1 MKTKRKNIF
10 KSLLALT
17 LALIMVLGVAPI
29 SLAVPAPPHSGS
41 AAKTR
46 MCPLL
51 VDDADILSNAEEVSL
66 LNKLENI
73 SSKSKFDVAV
83 VTVKNIDDRTM
94 QEYTDDF
101 YDYYGYGQNERNDGI
116 LLLVSMR
123 EREYHI
129 TTAGRCISIFTD
141 ARLKDIMR
149 AIEPKL
155 RNADYI
161 GAFNEFA
168 VYCDKIANGSAVAST
183 KAKAA
188 EQKTYGIYTYE
199 VSKYSTTITGCNR
212 SAKGAITIPSK
223 IDGKPVTS
231 IGDWAFKDCTGLT
244 SIMIPNSVTSIGNG
258 TFNGCSSLTSITIP
272 DSVTSIGYYAFWD
285 CTGLTSI
292 TIPNSVTRIGYVAF
306 SGCTGLT
313 SINVAS
319 GNNYYSGNNG
329 VLFNKKKTELIRYPA
344 GKSQTSY
351 TIPDSVTSIRGNAF
365 AGCTGLTSIA
375 IPNSVTSIGVWAF
388 YGCTGLTSITIPNSV
403 TSIGAC
409 AFCGCTGLTRITIP
423 STVTSIGSGAFAG
436 CTGLKDIYYTGSKD
450 EWKAISV
457 EYDNDSL
464 LNATIHYNCT
474 GEHGSTNNEP
484 NSNSDTSRYFPKG
497 YKFEEDSYNFSN
509 YGDTIS
515 KKYFTTFYGAEKGK
529 LLYKKYHKQGG
540 LCFGMAYTTAA
551 IYNGYP
557 SCSKISTLDK
567 GLFKY
572 KYCENIRDILN
583 NKVQRLSDPT
593 MDKTL
598 ISSKLPIGENVIGI
612 EDYIKYAFVYQ
623 FSKTVSDTS
632 VWCDN
637 ANVILD
643 LAKQYTDENKIGLT
657 IGITGKDKGMEGH
670 RVLVVGYEGN
680 DILVD
685 DPNKTSGWNRITVNP
700 DGSWTFG
707 NADNNSYY
715 IRYNVDYQRPFELLK
730 SGKTETADEEFLD
743 NTAAGETYV
752 EDIDTLDKESKLLA
766 VDSDSYDLDEKKFS
780 AVYLESGDGQSVNA
794 YWTDKTTASIKNIN
808 GGNRAVEF
816 AGNGYIISAIV
827 ADSSDVDMT
836 LNKNKFKTQVNSKKG
851 SECTISVD
859 ACREDDSNN
868 DISKKI
874 EIVGIATD
882 GEVTVERINKGIRV
896 LGIEN
901 GTVNYYIDDNM
912 VSTEKTDGNG
922 DFFDIKYDA
931 QGEDD
936 TLQIK
941 KVKFSKLRK
950 FLKKIFKAIAK
961 PFKALARYIKKLF
974 SK

>member
-1 MKTKRKNIF
+1 
-10 KSLLALT
+10 
-17 LALIMVLGVAPI
+17 
-29 SLAVPAPPHSGS
+29 
-41 AAKTR
+41 
-46 MCPLL
+46 
-51 VDDADILSNAEEVSL
+51 
-66 LNKLENI
+66 
-73 SSKSKFDVAV
+73 
-83 VTVKNIDDRTM
+83 
-94 QEYTDDF
+94 
-101 YDYYGYGQNERNDGI
+101 
-116 LLLVSMR
+116 
-123 EREYHI
+123 
-129 TTAGRCISIFTD
+129 
-141 ARLKDIMR
+141 
-149 AIEPKL
+149 
-155 RNADYI
+155 
-161 GAFNEFA
+161 
-168 VYCDKIANGSAVAST
+168 
-183 KAKAA
+183 
-188 EQKTYGIYTYE
+188 
-199 VSKYSTTITGCNR
+199 
-212 SAKGAITIPSK
+212 
-223 IDGKPVTS
+223 
-231 IGDWAFKDCTGLT
+231 
-244 SIMIPNSVTSIGNG
+244 
-258 TFNGCSSLTSITIP
+258 
-272 DSVTSIGYYAFWD
+272 
-285 CTGLTSI
+285 
-292 TIPNSVTRIGYVAF
+292 
-306 SGCTGLT
+306 
-313 SINVAS
+313 
-319 GNNYYSGNNG
+319 
-329 VLFNKKKTELIRYPA
+329 
-344 GKSQTSY
+344 
-351 TIPDSVTSIRGNAF
+351 
-365 AGCTGLTSIA
+365 
-375 IPNSVTSIGVWAF
+375 
-388 YGCTGLTSITIPNSV
+388 
-403 TSIGAC
+403 
-409 AFCGCTGLTRITIP
+409 
-423 STVTSIGSGAFAG
+423 
-436 CTGLKDIYYTGSKD
+436 
-450 EWKAISV
+450 
-457 EYDNDSL
+457 
-464 LNATIHYNCT
+464 
-474 GEHGSTNNEP
+474 
-484 NSNSDTSRYFPKG
+484 
-497 YKFEEDSYNFSN
+497 
-509 YGDTIS
+509 
-515 KKYFTTFYGAEKGK
+515 
-529 LLYKKYHKQGG
+529 
-540 LCFGMAYTTAA
+540 MAYTTAA

-657 IGITGKDKGMEGH
+657 IGITEKDKGMGGH

-874 EIVGIATD
+874 EIVGTATD

-961 PFKALARYIKKLF
+961 PFKALARYIEKLF

>member
-29 SLAVPAPPHSGS
+29 SELAGVDFASLFAPKAEAEGKTYKVGDIVSFGSYPQSKVTDSSLVSALDGVSKNWVSYGYYSGDGTDGSMKQVDWMKYADFVYNGKKYRAVTFSQYRPLATIMTSSAENTFQDDNGYSVNTTYYFEYEPLIWRILDPATG
-41 AAKTR
+41 
-46 MCPLL
+46 L
-51 VDDADILSNAEEVSL
+51 ILC
-66 LNKLENI
+66 ENI
-73 SSKSKFDVAV
+73 IDSQAYSNTEYGDGSDPYNSSWVAAWNDSV
-83 VTVKNIDDRTM
+83 HTYYANDYATSSIIKWLNS
-94 QEYTDDF
+94 DF
-101 YDYYGYGQNERNDGI
+101 YNTAFTQAQKSNI
-116 LLLVSMR
+116 L
-123 EREYHI
+123 
-129 TTAGRCISIFTD
+129 TAELDNKAYSD
-141 ARLKDIMR
+141 S
-149 AIEPKL
+149 
-155 RNADYI
+155 YS
-161 GAFNEFA
+161 AFNSKTT
-168 VYCDKIANGSAVAST
+168 YDKVFLLSWNEVQNTAYGFRSGVSSSAYR
-183 KAKAA
+183 
-188 EQKTYGIYTYE
+188 E
-199 VSKYSTTITGCNR
+199 
-212 SAKGAITIPSK
+212 AKGTDYAK
-223 IDGKPVTS
+223 CQGLWVKTS
-231 IGDWAFKDCTGLT
+231 
-244 SIMIPNSVTSIGNG
+244 
-258 TFNGCSSLTSITIP
+258 NGCSPWRLRSAGNYSDYACDVGYDGDLNNDFSINGTNHGVRPALKISNLSSLDNTN
-272 DSVTSIGYYAFWD
+272 
-285 CTGLTSI
+285 TGTNP
-292 TIPNSVTRIGYVAF
+292 TTPNSSA
-306 SGCTGLT
+306 
-313 SINVAS
+313 
-319 GNNYYSGNNG
+319 
-329 VLFNKKKTELIRYPA
+329 
-344 GKSQTSY
+344 
-351 TIPDSVTSIRGNAF
+351 
-365 AGCTGLTSIA
+365 
-375 IPNSVTSIGVWAF
+375 
-388 YGCTGLTSITIPNSV
+388 
-403 TSIGAC
+403 
-409 AFCGCTGLTRITIP
+409 
-423 STVTSIGSGAFAG
+423 
-436 CTGLKDIYYTGSKD
+436 
-450 EWKAISV
+450 
-457 EYDNDSL
+457 
-464 LNATIHYNCT
+464 
-474 GEHGSTNNEP
+474 
-484 NSNSDTSRYFPKG
+484 DTSKHFPKG
-497 YKFEEDSYNFSN
+497 YDFNKDSYDFGN
-509 YGDTIS
+509 YSDTIS
-515 KKYFTTFYGAEKGK
+515 KKYFTTLYGSDKGK
-529 LLYKKYHKQGG
+529 LLYKKYNKVGG

-557 SCSKISTLDK
+557 SCSQISTLDK

-583 NKVQRLSDPT
+583 EKVQRVVDPT
-593 MDKTL
+593 MRKTV
-598 ISSKLPIGENVIGI
+598 ISSKLPIGEKVIGI

-657 IGITGKDKGMEGH
+657 IGITGKDKGMGGH

-874 EIVGIATD
+874 EIVGTATD

-936 TLQIK
+936 TVQIK

-950 FLKKIFKAIAK
+950 FLKKIFNAIAK

>member
-1 MKTKRKNIF
+1 MT
-10 KSLLALT
+10 
-17 LALIMVLGVAPI
+17 
-29 SLAVPAPPHSGS
+29 
-41 AAKTR
+41 
-46 MCPLL
+46 
-51 VDDADILSNAEEVSL
+51 AEL
-66 LNKLENI
+66 DNKAY
-73 SSKSKFDVAV
+73 SDSYS
-83 VTVKNIDDRTM
+83 
-94 QEYTDDF
+94 
-101 YDYYGYGQNERNDGI
+101 
-116 LLLVSMR
+116 
-123 EREYHI
+123 
-129 TTAGRCISIFTD
+129 
-141 ARLKDIMR
+141 
-149 AIEPKL
+149 
-155 RNADYI
+155 
-161 GAFNEFA
+161 AFNSKTT
-168 VYCDKIANGSAVAST
+168 YDKVFLLSWNEVQNTAYGFRSGVSSSAYR
-183 KAKAA
+183 
-188 EQKTYGIYTYE
+188 E
-199 VSKYSTTITGCNR
+199 
-212 SAKGAITIPSK
+212 AKGTDYAK
-223 IDGKPVTS
+223 CQGLWVKTS
-231 IGDWAFKDCTGLT
+231 
-244 SIMIPNSVTSIGNG
+244 
-258 TFNGCSSLTSITIP
+258 NGCSPWRLRSAGNYSDYACDVGYDGDLNNDFSINGTNHGVRPALKISNLSSLDNTN
-272 DSVTSIGYYAFWD
+272 
-285 CTGLTSI
+285 TGTNP
-292 TIPNSVTRIGYVAF
+292 TTPNSSA
-306 SGCTGLT
+306 
-313 SINVAS
+313 
-319 GNNYYSGNNG
+319 
-329 VLFNKKKTELIRYPA
+329 
-344 GKSQTSY
+344 
-351 TIPDSVTSIRGNAF
+351 
-365 AGCTGLTSIA
+365 
-375 IPNSVTSIGVWAF
+375 
-388 YGCTGLTSITIPNSV
+388 
-403 TSIGAC
+403 
-409 AFCGCTGLTRITIP
+409 
-423 STVTSIGSGAFAG
+423 
-436 CTGLKDIYYTGSKD
+436 
-450 EWKAISV
+450 
-457 EYDNDSL
+457 
-464 LNATIHYNCT
+464 
-474 GEHGSTNNEP
+474 
-484 NSNSDTSRYFPKG
+484 DTSKHFPKG
-497 YKFEEDSYNFSN
+497 YDFNKDSYDFGN
-509 YGDTIS
+509 YSDTIS
-515 KKYFTTFYGAEKGK
+515 KKYFTTLYGSDKGK
-529 LLYKKYHKQGG
+529 LLYKKYNKVGG

-557 SCSKISTLDK
+557 SCSQISTLDK

-583 NKVQRLSDPT
+583 EKVQRVVDPT
-593 MDKTL
+593 MRKTV
-598 ISSKLPIGENVIGI
+598 ISSKLPIGEKVIGI

-657 IGITGKDKGMEGH
+657 IGITGKDKGMGGH

-874 EIVGIATD
+874 EIVGTATD

-936 TLQIK
+936 TVQIK

-950 FLKKIFKAIAK
+950 FLKKIFNAIAK

>member
-29 SLAVPAPPHSGS
+29 SELAGVDWASLFAPKAEADGKTYKVGDIIEFGS
-41 AAKTR
+41 YPQSRVTDSS
-46 MCPLL
+46 L
-51 VDDADILSNAEEVSL
+51 VSA
-66 LNKLENI
+66 LNKA
-73 SSKSKFDVAV
+73 SKKWVS
-83 VTVKNIDDRTM
+83 
-94 QEYTDDF
+94 
-101 YDYYGYGQNERNDGI
+101 YG
-116 LLLVSMR
+116 
-123 EREYHI
+123 
-129 TTAGRCISIFTD
+129 
-141 ARLKDIMR
+141 
-149 AIEPKL
+149 
-155 RNADYI
+155 
-161 GAFNEFA
+161 
-168 VYCDKIANGSAVAST
+168 
-183 KAKAA
+183 
-188 EQKTYGIYTYE
+188 
-199 VSKYSTTITGCNR
+199 
-212 SAKGAITIPSK
+212 
-223 IDGKPVTS
+223 
-231 IGDWAFKDCTGLT
+231 
-244 SIMIPNSVTSIGNG
+244 
-258 TFNGCSSLTSITIP
+258 
-272 DSVTSIGYYAFWD
+272 
-285 CTGLTSI
+285 
-292 TIPNSVTRIGYVAF
+292 
-306 SGCTGLT
+306 
-313 SINVAS
+313 
-319 GNNYYSGNNG
+319 YYSGNGSYDIMVQGDWMEYADFTYNG
-329 VLFNKKKTELIRYPA
+329 TKYRAVTFSQYRPYRTSAVFSSGNSYQDNNGYTTNNTYYFKYESLKWRVLDHSTGLALCESIIDSQAYSDTAYSYERDPYGYTAYWNDAAHTHYANDYATSSIRAWLNDDFYNTAFSSSQKASILTSELDNKAY
-344 GKSQTSY
+344 STSY
-351 TIPDSVTSIRGNAF
+351 SEYDSETTYDKVFLLSWSEMQNTAYGFPTHTDSSSARQAKGTDYAKCQGLEVDSSNECSIQRLRSAGEGSDYACVVVSDGNLDYDWDVRHTYYGVRPAIKISNLGSITNNTATSAPDSSDPVTS
-365 AGCTGLTSIA
+365 
-375 IPNSVTSIGVWAF
+375 
-388 YGCTGLTSITIPNSV
+388 
-403 TSIGAC
+403 
-409 AFCGCTGLTRITIP
+409 
-423 STVTSIGSGAFAG
+423 
-436 CTGLKDIYYTGSKD
+436 
-450 EWKAISV
+450 
-457 EYDNDSL
+457 
-464 LNATIHYNCT
+464 
-474 GEHGSTNNEP
+474 
-484 NSNSDTSRYFPKG
+484 NSNSKSDTSRHFPKG
-497 YKFEEDSYNFSN
+497 YKFEEDSYDFSN

-515 KKYFTTFYGAEKGK
+515 KKYFTTLYGAEKGK

-557 SCSKISTLDK
+557 SCSQISTLDK

-657 IGITGKDKGMEGH
+657 IGITGKDKGMGGH

-685 DPNKTSGWNRITVNP
+685 DPNKTSDCNRITVNP
-700 DGSWTFG
+700 DGSWNFG
-707 NADNNSYY
+707 NADNNSYN

-730 SGKTETADEEFLD
+730 SGKTETADKEFLD

-780 AVYLESGDGQSVNA
+780 AVYLESGGGQSVNA

-808 GGNRAVEF
+808 GGNRTVEF

-874 EIVGIATD
+874 EIVGTATD

>member
-29 SLAVPAPPHSGS
+29 SELAGVDWASLFAPKAEAEGKTYKVGDIIEFGS
-41 AAKTR
+41 YPQSKVTDSS
-46 MCPLL
+46 L
-51 VDDADILSNAEEVSL
+51 VSA
-66 LNKLENI
+66 LNKA
-73 SSKSKFDVAV
+73 SKKWVS
-83 VTVKNIDDRTM
+83 
-94 QEYTDDF
+94 
-101 YDYYGYGQNERNDGI
+101 YG
-116 LLLVSMR
+116 
-123 EREYHI
+123 
-129 TTAGRCISIFTD
+129 
-141 ARLKDIMR
+141 
-149 AIEPKL
+149 
-155 RNADYI
+155 
-161 GAFNEFA
+161 
-168 VYCDKIANGSAVAST
+168 
-183 KAKAA
+183 
-188 EQKTYGIYTYE
+188 
-199 VSKYSTTITGCNR
+199 
-212 SAKGAITIPSK
+212 
-223 IDGKPVTS
+223 
-231 IGDWAFKDCTGLT
+231 
-244 SIMIPNSVTSIGNG
+244 
-258 TFNGCSSLTSITIP
+258 
-272 DSVTSIGYYAFWD
+272 
-285 CTGLTSI
+285 
-292 TIPNSVTRIGYVAF
+292 
-306 SGCTGLT
+306 
-313 SINVAS
+313 
-319 GNNYYSGNNG
+319 YYSGNGSYDIMVQGDWMEYADFTYNG
-329 VLFNKKKTELIRYPA
+329 TKYRAVTFSQYRPYRTSAVFSSGNSYQDNNGYTTNNTYYFKYESLKWRVLDHSTGLALCESIIDSQAYSDTAYSYERDPYGYTAYWNDAAHTHYANDYATSSIRAWLNDDFYNTAFSSSQKASILTSELDNKAY
-344 GKSQTSY
+344 STSY
-351 TIPDSVTSIRGNAF
+351 SEYDSETTYDKVFLLSWSEMQNTAYGFTANTRSSSTRQAKGTDYAKCQGLWVGSSNEYSIQRLRSAGEGSDYACVVVSDGNLDYDWDVRHTYYGVRPAIKISNLGSMTNNTATSAPDSSNPVTS
-365 AGCTGLTSIA
+365 
-375 IPNSVTSIGVWAF
+375 
-388 YGCTGLTSITIPNSV
+388 
-403 TSIGAC
+403 
-409 AFCGCTGLTRITIP
+409 
-423 STVTSIGSGAFAG
+423 
-436 CTGLKDIYYTGSKD
+436 
-450 EWKAISV
+450 
-457 EYDNDSL
+457 
-464 LNATIHYNCT
+464 
-474 GEHGSTNNEP
+474 
-484 NSNSDTSRYFPKG
+484 NSNSKSDTSRHFPKG

-515 KKYFTTFYGAEKGK
+515 KKYFTTLYGAEKGK

-583 NKVQRLSDPT
+583 NKVKRLSDPT

-637 ANVILD
+637 ANVILN

-657 IGITGKDKGMEGH
+657 IGITGKDKGMGGH

-730 SGKTETADEEFLD
+730 SGKTETADKEFLD

-874 EIVGIATD
+874 EIVGTATD

>member
-188 EQKTYGIYTYE
+188 EQKTYGIYTYK
-199 VSKYSTTITGCNR
+199 VSKYSTTITGCNK
-212 SAKGAITIPSK
+212 SAKGAITMPSK
-223 IDGKPVTS
+223 IDGMPVTS
-231 IGDWAFKDCTGLT
+231 IGDWAFRDCTGLT

-285 CTGLTSI
+285 CSGLTSI
-292 TIPNSVTRIGYVAF
+292 TIPNSVTSIGYVAF

-375 IPNSVTSIGVWAF
+375 IPNSVTSIGDWAF
-388 YGCTGLTSITIPNSV
+388 D
-403 TSIGAC
+403 
-409 AFCGCTGLTRITIP
+409 
-423 STVTSIGSGAFAG
+423 G
-436 CTGLKDIYYTGSKD
+436 CTGLKDVYYTGSKD

-484 NSNSDTSRYFPKG
+484 NSNSDTSRHFPKG

-657 IGITGKDKGMEGH
+657 IGITGKDKGMGGH

-730 SGKTETADEEFLD
+730 SGKTETADKEFLD

-874 EIVGIATD
+874 EIVGTATD

-950 FLKKIFKAIAK
+950 FLKKIFKTIAK

>member
-29 SLAVPAPPHSGS
+29 SELADVNWAGIFAPKAEAEGKTYKVGDIVEFGS
-41 AAKTR
+41 YPQSKVTDSS
-46 MCPLL
+46 L
-51 VDDADILSNAEEVSL
+51 VSA
-66 LNKLENI
+66 LNKASKKWVSYGYYSGDGSDGSMKPGDWMEYADFVYNGKKYRAVTFSQYRPLATIMTSSAENTFQDDNGYSVNTTYYFEYEPLIWRILDPATGLILCENI
-73 SSKSKFDVAV
+73 IDSQAYSNTEYGDGSDPYNSSWAAAWNDSMHTYYANDYATSSIIKWLNS
-83 VTVKNIDDRTM
+83 
-94 QEYTDDF
+94 DF
-101 YDYYGYGQNERNDGI
+101 YNTAFTQAQKSNI
-116 LLLVSMR
+116 L
-123 EREYHI
+123 
-129 TTAGRCISIFTD
+129 TAELDNKAYSD
-141 ARLKDIMR
+141 S
-149 AIEPKL
+149 
-155 RNADYI
+155 YS
-161 GAFNEFA
+161 AFNSKTT
-168 VYCDKIANGSAVAST
+168 YDKVFLLSWNEVQNTAYGFRSGVSSSAYR
-183 KAKAA
+183 
-188 EQKTYGIYTYE
+188 E
-199 VSKYSTTITGCNR
+199 
-212 SAKGAITIPSK
+212 AKGTDYAK
-223 IDGKPVTS
+223 CQGLWVKTS
-231 IGDWAFKDCTGLT
+231 
-244 SIMIPNSVTSIGNG
+244 
-258 TFNGCSSLTSITIP
+258 NGCSPWRLRSAGNYSDYACDVGYDGDLNNDFSIEGTNHGVRPALKISNLSSLDNTN
-272 DSVTSIGYYAFWD
+272 
-285 CTGLTSI
+285 TGTNP
-292 TIPNSVTRIGYVAF
+292 TTPNSSA
-306 SGCTGLT
+306 
-313 SINVAS
+313 
-319 GNNYYSGNNG
+319 
-329 VLFNKKKTELIRYPA
+329 
-344 GKSQTSY
+344 
-351 TIPDSVTSIRGNAF
+351 
-365 AGCTGLTSIA
+365 
-375 IPNSVTSIGVWAF
+375 
-388 YGCTGLTSITIPNSV
+388 
-403 TSIGAC
+403 
-409 AFCGCTGLTRITIP
+409 
-423 STVTSIGSGAFAG
+423 
-436 CTGLKDIYYTGSKD
+436 
-450 EWKAISV
+450 
-457 EYDNDSL
+457 
-464 LNATIHYNCT
+464 
-474 GEHGSTNNEP
+474 
-484 NSNSDTSRYFPKG
+484 DTSKHFPKG
-497 YKFEEDSYNFSN
+497 YDFNKDSYDFGN
-509 YGDTIS
+509 YSDTIS
-515 KKYFTTFYGAEKGK
+515 KKYFTTLYGSDKGK

-557 SCSKISTLDK
+557 SCSQISTLDK

-657 IGITGKDKGMEGH
+657 IGITGKDKGMGGH

-730 SGKTETADEEFLD
+730 SGKTETADKEFLD

-874 EIVGIATD
+874 EIVGTATD

>member
-29 SLAVPAPPHSGS
+29 SELADVNWAGIFAPKAEADGKTYKVGDIIEFGS
-41 AAKTR
+41 YPQSKVTDSS
-46 MCPLL
+46 L
-51 VDDADILSNAEEVSL
+51 VSA
-66 LNKLENI
+66 LNKA
-73 SSKSKFDVAV
+73 SKKWVS
-83 VTVKNIDDRTM
+83 
-94 QEYTDDF
+94 
-101 YDYYGYGQNERNDGI
+101 YG
-116 LLLVSMR
+116 
-123 EREYHI
+123 
-129 TTAGRCISIFTD
+129 
-141 ARLKDIMR
+141 
-149 AIEPKL
+149 
-155 RNADYI
+155 
-161 GAFNEFA
+161 
-168 VYCDKIANGSAVAST
+168 
-183 KAKAA
+183 
-188 EQKTYGIYTYE
+188 
-199 VSKYSTTITGCNR
+199 
-212 SAKGAITIPSK
+212 
-223 IDGKPVTS
+223 
-231 IGDWAFKDCTGLT
+231 
-244 SIMIPNSVTSIGNG
+244 
-258 TFNGCSSLTSITIP
+258 
-272 DSVTSIGYYAFWD
+272 
-285 CTGLTSI
+285 
-292 TIPNSVTRIGYVAF
+292 
-306 SGCTGLT
+306 
-313 SINVAS
+313 
-319 GNNYYSGNNG
+319 YYSGNGSYDIMVQGDWMEYADFTYNG
-329 VLFNKKKTELIRYPA
+329 TKYRAVTFSQYRPYRTSAVFSSGNSYQDNNGYTTNNTYYFKYESLKWRVLDHSTGLALCESIIDSQAYSDTAYSYERDPYGYTAYWNDAAHTHYANDYATSSIRAWLNDDFYNTAFSSSQKASILTSELDNKAY
-344 GKSQTSY
+344 STSY
-351 TIPDSVTSIRGNAF
+351 SEYDSETTYDKVFLLSWSEMQNTAYGFTANTRSSSTRQAKGTDYAKCQGLWVGSSNEYSIQRLRSAGEGSDYACVVVSDGNLDYDWDVRHTYYGVRPAIKISNLGSITNNTATSAPDSSDPVTS
-365 AGCTGLTSIA
+365 
-375 IPNSVTSIGVWAF
+375 
-388 YGCTGLTSITIPNSV
+388 
-403 TSIGAC
+403 
-409 AFCGCTGLTRITIP
+409 
-423 STVTSIGSGAFAG
+423 
-436 CTGLKDIYYTGSKD
+436 
-450 EWKAISV
+450 
-457 EYDNDSL
+457 
-464 LNATIHYNCT
+464 
-474 GEHGSTNNEP
+474 
-484 NSNSDTSRYFPKG
+484 NSNSKSDTSRHFPKG
-497 YKFEEDSYNFSN
+497 YKFEEDSYDFSN

-515 KKYFTTFYGAEKGK
+515 KKYFTTLYGAEKGK

-557 SCSKISTLDK
+557 SCSQISTLDK

-657 IGITGKDKGMEGH
+657 IGITGKDKGMGGH

-685 DPNKTSGWNRITVNP
+685 DPNKTSDCNRITVNP
-700 DGSWTFG
+700 DGSWNFG
-707 NADNNSYY
+707 NADNNSYN

-730 SGKTETADEEFLD
+730 SGKTETADKEFLD

-780 AVYLESGDGQSVNA
+780 AVYLESGGGQSVNA

-808 GGNRAVEF
+808 GGNRTVEF

-874 EIVGIATD
+874 EIVGTATD

>member
-29 SLAVPAPPHSGS
+29 SEFAGVDWASLFAPKAEADGKTYKVGDIIEFGS
-41 AAKTR
+41 YPQSKVTDSS
-46 MCPLL
+46 L
-51 VDDADILSNAEEVSL
+51 VSA
-66 LNKLENI
+66 LNKA
-73 SSKSKFDVAV
+73 SKKWVS
-83 VTVKNIDDRTM
+83 
-94 QEYTDDF
+94 
-101 YDYYGYGQNERNDGI
+101 YG
-116 LLLVSMR
+116 
-123 EREYHI
+123 
-129 TTAGRCISIFTD
+129 
-141 ARLKDIMR
+141 
-149 AIEPKL
+149 
-155 RNADYI
+155 
-161 GAFNEFA
+161 
-168 VYCDKIANGSAVAST
+168 
-183 KAKAA
+183 
-188 EQKTYGIYTYE
+188 
-199 VSKYSTTITGCNR
+199 
-212 SAKGAITIPSK
+212 
-223 IDGKPVTS
+223 
-231 IGDWAFKDCTGLT
+231 
-244 SIMIPNSVTSIGNG
+244 
-258 TFNGCSSLTSITIP
+258 
-272 DSVTSIGYYAFWD
+272 
-285 CTGLTSI
+285 
-292 TIPNSVTRIGYVAF
+292 
-306 SGCTGLT
+306 
-313 SINVAS
+313 
-319 GNNYYSGNNG
+319 YYSGNGSYDIMVQGDWMEYADFTYNG
-329 VLFNKKKTELIRYPA
+329 TKYRAVTFSQYRPYRTSAVFSSGNSYQDNNGYTTNNTYYFKYESLKWRVLDHSTGLALCESIIDSQAYSDTAYSYERDPYGYTAYWNDAAHTHYANDYATSSIRAWLNDDFYNTAFSSSQKASILTSELDNKAY
-344 GKSQTSY
+344 STSY
-351 TIPDSVTSIRGNAF
+351 SEYDSETTYDKVFLLSWSEMQNTAYGFTANTRSSSTRQAKGTDYAKCQGLWVGSSNEYSIQRLRSAGEGSDYACVVVSDGNLDYDWDVRHTYYGVRPAIKISNLGSITNNTATSAPDSSDPVTS
-365 AGCTGLTSIA
+365 
-375 IPNSVTSIGVWAF
+375 
-388 YGCTGLTSITIPNSV
+388 
-403 TSIGAC
+403 
-409 AFCGCTGLTRITIP
+409 
-423 STVTSIGSGAFAG
+423 
-436 CTGLKDIYYTGSKD
+436 
-450 EWKAISV
+450 
-457 EYDNDSL
+457 
-464 LNATIHYNCT
+464 
-474 GEHGSTNNEP
+474 
-484 NSNSDTSRYFPKG
+484 NSNSKSDTSRHFPKG
-497 YKFEEDSYNFSN
+497 YKFEEDSYDFSN

-515 KKYFTTFYGAEKGK
+515 KKYFTTLYGAEKGK

-557 SCSKISTLDK
+557 SCSQISTLDK

-612 EDYIKYAFVYQ
+612 EDYIKYAFIYQ

-657 IGITGKDKGMEGH
+657 IGITGKDKGMGGH

-685 DPNKTSGWNRITVNP
+685 DPNKTSDCNRITVNP
-700 DGSWTFG
+700 DGSWNFG
-707 NADNNSYY
+707 NADNNSYN

-730 SGKTETADEEFLD
+730 SGKTETADKEFLD

-780 AVYLESGDGQSVNA
+780 AVYLESGGGQSVNA

-808 GGNRAVEF
+808 GGNRTVEF

-874 EIVGIATD
+874 EIVGTATD

>member
-29 SLAVPAPPHSGS
+29 SELAGVDWASLFAPKAEADGKTYKVGDIIEFGS
-41 AAKTR
+41 YPQSKVTDSS
-46 MCPLL
+46 L
-51 VDDADILSNAEEVSL
+51 VSA
-66 LNKLENI
+66 LNKA
-73 SSKSKFDVAV
+73 SKKWVS
-83 VTVKNIDDRTM
+83 
-94 QEYTDDF
+94 
-101 YDYYGYGQNERNDGI
+101 YG
-116 LLLVSMR
+116 
-123 EREYHI
+123 
-129 TTAGRCISIFTD
+129 
-141 ARLKDIMR
+141 
-149 AIEPKL
+149 
-155 RNADYI
+155 
-161 GAFNEFA
+161 
-168 VYCDKIANGSAVAST
+168 
-183 KAKAA
+183 
-188 EQKTYGIYTYE
+188 
-199 VSKYSTTITGCNR
+199 
-212 SAKGAITIPSK
+212 
-223 IDGKPVTS
+223 
-231 IGDWAFKDCTGLT
+231 
-244 SIMIPNSVTSIGNG
+244 
-258 TFNGCSSLTSITIP
+258 
-272 DSVTSIGYYAFWD
+272 
-285 CTGLTSI
+285 
-292 TIPNSVTRIGYVAF
+292 
-306 SGCTGLT
+306 
-313 SINVAS
+313 
-319 GNNYYSGNNG
+319 YYSGNGSYDIMVQGDWMEYADFTYNG
-329 VLFNKKKTELIRYPA
+329 TKYRAVTFSQYRPYRTSAVFSSGNSYQDNNGYTTNNTYYFKYESLKWRVLDHSTGLALCESIIDSQAYSDTAYSYERDPYGYTAYWNDAAHTHYANDYATSSIRAWLNDDFYNTAFSSSQKASILTSELDNKAY
-344 GKSQTSY
+344 STSY
-351 TIPDSVTSIRGNAF
+351 SEYDSETTYDKVFLLSWSEMQNTAYGFTANTRSSSTRQAKGTDYAKCQGLWVGSSNEYSIQRLRSAGEGSDYACVVVSDGNLDYDWDVRHTYYGVRPAIKISNLGSITNNTATSAPDSSDPVTS
-365 AGCTGLTSIA
+365 
-375 IPNSVTSIGVWAF
+375 
-388 YGCTGLTSITIPNSV
+388 
-403 TSIGAC
+403 
-409 AFCGCTGLTRITIP
+409 
-423 STVTSIGSGAFAG
+423 
-436 CTGLKDIYYTGSKD
+436 
-450 EWKAISV
+450 
-457 EYDNDSL
+457 
-464 LNATIHYNCT
+464 
-474 GEHGSTNNEP
+474 
-484 NSNSDTSRYFPKG
+484 NSNSKSDTSRHFPKG
-497 YKFEEDSYNFSN
+497 YKFEEDSYDFSN

-515 KKYFTTFYGAEKGK
+515 KKYFTTLYGAEKGK

-557 SCSKISTLDK
+557 SCSQISTLDK

-657 IGITGKDKGMEGH
+657 IGITGKDKGMGGH

-685 DPNKTSGWNRITVNP
+685 DANKTSDCNRITVNP
-700 DGSWTFG
+700 DGSWNFG
-707 NADNNSYY
+707 NADNNSYN

-730 SGKTETADEEFLD
+730 SGKTETADKEFLD

-780 AVYLESGDGQSVNA
+780 AVYLESGGGQSVNA

-808 GGNRAVEF
+808 GGNRTVEF

-874 EIVGIATD
+874 EIVGTATD

>member
-29 SLAVPAPPHSGS
+29 SELAGVDFASLFAPKAEAEGKTYKVGDIVSFGSYPQSKVTDSSLVSALDGVSKNWVSYGYYSGDGTDGSMKQGDWMKYADFVYNGKKYRAVTFSQYRPLATIMTSSAENTFQDDNGYSVNTTYYFEYEPLIWRILDPATG
-41 AAKTR
+41 
-46 MCPLL
+46 L
-51 VDDADILSNAEEVSL
+51 ILC
-66 LNKLENI
+66 ENI
-73 SSKSKFDVAV
+73 IDSQAYSNTEYGDGSDPYNSSWVAAWNDSV
-83 VTVKNIDDRTM
+83 HTYYANDYATSSIIKWLNS
-94 QEYTDDF
+94 DF
-101 YDYYGYGQNERNDGI
+101 YNTAFTQAQKSNI
-116 LLLVSMR
+116 L
-123 EREYHI
+123 
-129 TTAGRCISIFTD
+129 TAELDNKAYSD
-141 ARLKDIMR
+141 S
-149 AIEPKL
+149 
-155 RNADYI
+155 YS
-161 GAFNEFA
+161 AFNSKTT
-168 VYCDKIANGSAVAST
+168 YDKVFLLSWNEVQNTAYGFRSGVSSSAYR
-183 KAKAA
+183 
-188 EQKTYGIYTYE
+188 E
-199 VSKYSTTITGCNR
+199 
-212 SAKGAITIPSK
+212 AKGTDYAK
-223 IDGKPVTS
+223 CQGLWVKTS
-231 IGDWAFKDCTGLT
+231 
-244 SIMIPNSVTSIGNG
+244 
-258 TFNGCSSLTSITIP
+258 NGCSPWRLRSAGNYSDYACDVGYDGDLNNDFSINGTNHGVRPALKISNLSSLDNTN
-272 DSVTSIGYYAFWD
+272 
-285 CTGLTSI
+285 TGTNP
-292 TIPNSVTRIGYVAF
+292 TTPNSSA
-306 SGCTGLT
+306 
-313 SINVAS
+313 
-319 GNNYYSGNNG
+319 
-329 VLFNKKKTELIRYPA
+329 
-344 GKSQTSY
+344 
-351 TIPDSVTSIRGNAF
+351 
-365 AGCTGLTSIA
+365 
-375 IPNSVTSIGVWAF
+375 
-388 YGCTGLTSITIPNSV
+388 
-403 TSIGAC
+403 
-409 AFCGCTGLTRITIP
+409 
-423 STVTSIGSGAFAG
+423 
-436 CTGLKDIYYTGSKD
+436 
-450 EWKAISV
+450 
-457 EYDNDSL
+457 
-464 LNATIHYNCT
+464 
-474 GEHGSTNNEP
+474 
-484 NSNSDTSRYFPKG
+484 DTSKHFPKG
-497 YKFEEDSYNFSN
+497 YDFNKDSYDFGN
-509 YGDTIS
+509 YSDTIS
-515 KKYFTTFYGAEKGK
+515 KKYFTTLYGSDKGK
-529 LLYKKYHKQGG
+529 LLYKKYNKVGG

-557 SCSKISTLDK
+557 SCSQISTLDK

-583 NKVQRLSDPT
+583 EKVQRVVDPT
-593 MDKTL
+593 MRKTV
-598 ISSKLPIGENVIGI
+598 ISSKLPIGEKVIGI

-657 IGITGKDKGMEGH
+657 IGITGKDKGMGGH

-859 ACREDDSNN
+859 ACCEDDSNN

-874 EIVGIATD
+874 EIVGTATD

-936 TLQIK
+936 TVQIK

-950 FLKKIFKAIAK
+950 FLKKIFNAIAK